1 MREKNNNKKKWVH
14 PGVLHLGGEHRQQPG
29 PPRLCRTSPDGTGGL
44 RAGFSTAKMCGC
56 RKCVSSRPCGARAGT
71 QEPALTGLRM
81 EAMPGEGPPA
91 SAVTPAQGKEQ
102 KEGEKA
108 LSVCNYLPHL
118 NNAFV
123 VIIIEH
129 SLTASTWDL
138 TRTSTE

>member
-1 MREKNNNKKKWVH
+1 MS
-14 PGVLHLGGEHRQQPG
+14 L
-29 PPRLCRTSPDGTGGL
+29 
-44 RAGFSTAKMCGC
+44 
-56 RKCVSSRPCGARAGT
+56 RPCGARAGT

-81 EAMPGEGPPA
+81 EVMPGEEPPA
-91 SAVTPAQGKEQ
+91 SAVAPAQGKEQ

-108 LSVCNYLPHL
+108 LSVCDYLPHL

-138 TRTSTE
+138 TKTSTE